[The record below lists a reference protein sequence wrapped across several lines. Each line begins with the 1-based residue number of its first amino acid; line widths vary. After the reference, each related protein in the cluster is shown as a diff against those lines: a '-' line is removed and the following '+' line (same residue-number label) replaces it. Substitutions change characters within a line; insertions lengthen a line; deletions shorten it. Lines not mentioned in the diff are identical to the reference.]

1 MLLKTKIE
9 IENWLNK
16 YNIKNYSLIE
26 DNKYGYIVNVNDSV
40 YLSSK
45 KLINIDVKFNKVNG
59 GFFCFGNKLKSLK
72 GCPEEVNGH
81 FDCSDNELESLDGP
95 KIINGNFYC
104 HNNKINNLERLN
116 NLLNMEIQN
125 NYIHLANNPE
135 LYELQYITDFN
146 EIKKI
151 LKIYKEKNEL
161 NSLIITDDEI
171 IKKNIIKI

>member
-1 MLLKTKIE
+1 MLLINKLGIE
-9 IENWLNK
+9 KWLNQ
-16 YNIKNYSLIE
+16 YGITNYELILDE
-26 DNKYGYIVNVNDSV
+26 KYGYVVNVNNDV
-40 YLSSK
+40 NLFEK
-45 KLINIDVKFNKVNG
+45 ELKIIDVKFNKVYGWFN
-59 GFFCFGNKLKSLK
+59 CSYNKLTSLK
-72 GCPEEVNGH
+72 GSPEIVDGH
-81 FDCSDNELESLDGP
+81 FWCNSNKLESLDGP